1 MTPAAVAVIR
11 PAALSS
17 NLERVR
23 ELAPGCPVLAV
34 IKANAYGHGLV
45 QVARILEDADAFAVA
60 RIEEAVQLRE
70 AGIRKRLV
78 ILGGCITAAEV
89 RTASDLELDVVVH
102 SDQQVAL
109 LEAASIRVPMA
120 CWLKVDTGMGRLGI
134 APPEFS
140 RAVARLR
147 RAAAVRSL
155 TLMTHLACADDH
167 TDPET
172 TEQLQ
177 VFSGLLAAWDGDVS
191 IANSAAILQWPDTFH
206 SGGVLRYSGSNWV
219 RPGIMLFG
227 ASPLRGR
234 PAPELGLR
242 PAMSFETRLLSV
254 KAVRKGQRVGY
265 GGHWV
270 APRSSVLGVAAA
282 GYADGYPW
290 HVGAGTPVGVRDC
303 LAPIVGRVSM
313 DMLTVDLTD
322 VPGARAGDRVV
333 LWGDGPTVED
343 VAGAA
348 RTIPWTLMTGI
359 NRRVAVRVDGATVPA
374 APAPA
379 TLA

>member
-11 PAALSS
+11 HAALRS
-17 NLERVR
+17 NLARVR

-60 RIEEAVQLRE
+60 RLDEAVQLRE
-70 AGIRKRLV
+70 AGVRNRLV
-78 ILGGCITAAEV
+78 VLGGCITAGEV
-89 RTASDLELDVVVH
+89 RTASDLALDIVVH
-102 SDQQVAL
+102 SEPHVAL
-109 LEAASIRVPMA
+109 LEATGAEVPMD

-134 APPEFS
+134 EPAATARVVE
-140 RAVARLR
+140 RLR
-147 RAAAVRSL
+147 RTAAVRSL

-172 TEQLQ
+172 TDQLQ
-177 VFSGLLAAWDGDVS
+177 AFSTLLGNWAGDVS
-191 IANSAAILQWPDTFH
+191 IANSAAILQWPDTLR
-206 SGGVLRYSGSNWV
+206 SGGVVRYTGRNWV

-234 PAPELGLR
+234 TAPELGLR
-242 PAMSFETRLLSV
+242 PAMSFETRLMSV
-254 KAVRKGQRVGY
+254 KSVHKGQRVGY

-270 APRSSVLGVAAA
+270 APRTSMLGVAAA

-290 HVGAGTPVGVRDC
+290 HVGAGTPVAVRDC
-303 LAPIVGRVSM
+303 LAPVVGRVSM
-313 DMLTVDLTD
+313 DMLTIDLTD

-333 LWGDGPTVED
+333 LWGDGPTVEE

-359 NRRVAVRVDGATVPA
+359 NRRVAVRVVGSTTPA
-374 APAPA
+374 
-379 TLA
+379 